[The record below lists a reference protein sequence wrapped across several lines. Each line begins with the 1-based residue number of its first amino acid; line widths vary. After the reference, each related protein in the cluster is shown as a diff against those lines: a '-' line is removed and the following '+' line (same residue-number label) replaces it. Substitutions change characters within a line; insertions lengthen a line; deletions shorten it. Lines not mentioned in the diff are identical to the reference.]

1 VAIPGDFKRVG
12 SASVR
17 ERQLGS
23 LLVDRAQ
30 VAALFAGLRSSR
42 ASALTDRSRRFTAAA
57 AQTGT
62 ARYSEV
68 GLRVT

>member
-1 VAIPGDFKRVG
+1 VAIPGDFKRVA

-57 AQTGT
+57 QTGT